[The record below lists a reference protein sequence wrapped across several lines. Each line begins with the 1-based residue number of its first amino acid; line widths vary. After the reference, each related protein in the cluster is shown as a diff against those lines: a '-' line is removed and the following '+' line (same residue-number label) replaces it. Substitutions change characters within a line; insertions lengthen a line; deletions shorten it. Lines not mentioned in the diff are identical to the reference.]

1 MKSKH
6 VSTTE
11 MNRHCISSKRRLVIP
26 KVVRRDRIPLGMILS
41 AGVSLG
47 AILTFQR
54 EDKNSPF
61 QSKL

>member
-11 MNRHCISSKRRLVIP
+11 TNRHCISSKRRLVIP